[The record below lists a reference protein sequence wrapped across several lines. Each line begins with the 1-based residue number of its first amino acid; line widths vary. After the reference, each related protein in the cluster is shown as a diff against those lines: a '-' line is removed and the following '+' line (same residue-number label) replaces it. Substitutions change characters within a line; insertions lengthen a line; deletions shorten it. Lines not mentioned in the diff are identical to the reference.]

1 MNEIF
6 RTHQLTRTYRAL
18 DEEVNALRG
27 VDITIESGD
36 FIAIMGPS
44 GCGKSTLLHMLAG
57 LDSPT
62 SGEIYLAGTR
72 VDNLSETKWARIRR
86 KQIGYMFQ
94 AFNLVSNMTAAD
106 NIELPAL
113 LAGHSASEARKRR
126 LALMEQLGITP
137 QAPMPP
143 SRMSGGQQQRV
154 ALARALI
161 NEPAVLIA
169 DEPTGNLDSQGTR
182 EVLAILRS
190 CHERGQTIVLVTHD
204 ANVASAADRVVRMR
218 DGGIV
223 GESRLEGRRP
233 SNEVLR
239 SLVGMEA

>member
-6 RTHQLTRTYRAL
+6 RTQGLTRVYRAV
-18 DEEVNALRG
+18 EEVHALRG
-27 VDITIESGD
+27 VDLTIAAGD

-62 SGEIYLAGTR
+62 SGEVYLGGQR
-72 VDNLSETKWARIRR
+72 VDNLDETKWARIRR
-86 KQIGYMFQ
+86 RQIGYMFQ

-113 LAGHSASEARKRR
+113 LAGFSAGEARKRR
-126 LALMEQLGITP
+126 TDLMGQLGITP
-137 QAPMPP
+137 QAQLTPA
-143 SRMSGGQQQRV
+143 RMSGGQQQRV

-161 NEPAVLIA
+161 NEPDVLIA
-169 DEPTGNLDSQGTR
+169 DEPTGNLDTAGTR
-182 EVLAILRS
+182 EVLAMLREY
-190 CHERGQTIVLVTHD
+190 HGRGQTIVLVTHD

-218 DGGIV
+218 DGVIV

-233 SNEVLR
+233 SNDVLR